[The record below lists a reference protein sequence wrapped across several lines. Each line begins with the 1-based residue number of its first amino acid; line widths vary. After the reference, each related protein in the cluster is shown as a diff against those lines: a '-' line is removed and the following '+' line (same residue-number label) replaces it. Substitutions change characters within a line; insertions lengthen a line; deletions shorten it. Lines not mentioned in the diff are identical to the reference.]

1 MPLKRTSSPANVD
14 GQDDVEFQMTA
25 PDGSLITCRAD
36 RDYVI
41 AIAPDD
47 RPRPIADIFEEMRAR
62 IELEASEYFD
72 LHGADRNGEIR
83 LAPIIA

>member
-1 MPLKRTSSPANVD
+1 MPLKPISGQRVVD
-14 GQDDVEFQMTA
+14 EHDDIAFEMAA
-25 PDGSLITCRAD
+25 PDGSTVRCRAD

-47 RPRPIADIFEEMRAR
+47 RQRSVGDIFDEMRGR
-62 IELEASEYFD
+62 IELEASEAYD
-72 LHGADRNGEIR
+72 LHGTDRHGEVQ